1 MRHYIV
7 LVISLTLCLTFIPSP
22 VPTYGQDSEYSNHGT
37 GNTKDPYIVPK
48 SESEISVD
56 AVLDEEAWK
65 KALVLELKYEVRPG
79 ENVPPPV
86 RTESAALSLELK
98 ASQQAY

>member
-1 MRHYIV
+1 MEIV
-7 LVISLTLCLTFIPSP
+7 LS
-22 VPTYGQDSEYSNHGT
+22 GQDSEQGNHGT
-37 GNTKDPYIVPK
+37 GTVEDLYLVSKT
-48 SESEISVD
+48 ESEIQVD

-86 RTESAALSLELK
+86 CTEVLLTYERMNVQNARRACTQRTSASC
-98 ASQQAY
+98 